1 MQQESLLRKKLLVML
16 GILGV
21 SCSSIFI
28 RFTGAPA
35 VVVVF
40 FRMVFA
46 AIPLALFVL
55 ARSELRE
62 ELKSL
67 EPRQILGAL
76 FSGVVLALHLTF
88 YVQSVHLTTI
98 SSATLLVDT

>member
-21 SCSSIFI
+21 SYSSIFI

-40 FRMVFA
+40 FRMA
-46 AIPLALFVL
+46 K
-55 ARSELRE
+55 EKE
-62 ELKSL
+62 K
-67 EPRQILGAL
+67 
-76 FSGVVLALHLTF
+76 LT
-88 YVQSVHLTTI
+88 VI
-98 SSATLLVDT
+98 D